1 MASQVKDI
9 KQIPGTQFVVD
20 GFNFNWSPF
29 VRHYFLTHYHSDHT
43 IGLKKSFDRGYIY
56 CSEVTAR
63 LLIYDF
69 GVRRDVVRPLVL
81 GATTKIQGVE
91 VTPICANHCPGAVC
105 FIFKLPDSDE
115 NGNGKLILHTGDFR
129 YCEEKH
135 GRHPILLDRPVDILM
150 LDTTYCDKKWV
161 FPSQEEVIEAV
172 ARFIWNTRQRNP
184 RTLFLFMSYR
194 IGKEK
199 CYFGA
204 AEKNNLKIYVS
215 ASKRKILNLLNLP
228 DTWVSLLTENPFE
241 AHIHI
246 STMKHQKYPESVQE
260 ELKGS
265 PWTEAVLIRPTGWTF
280 RPSIA
285 HKGGAI
291 ALEPRIICDKVS
303 SIGVPYSEHSSFAEL
318 QACVKKM
325 RPKKLIP
332 TVNADSEGKSRA
344 LVDKFCSFMDLSS
357 DKSRLDSYFLPGS
370 KRKQHVV
377 ADQALVKS
385 PDDNRIDIEDI
396 DVEEQKRLWDNAQ
409 AASSKAAPRKKRSEK
424 ISATS
429 MKSFFSQ
436 K

>member
-43 IGLKKSFDRGYIY
+43 IGLKKSFDRG
-56 CSEVTAR
+56 EVTAR

-69 GVRRDVVRPLVL
+69 GIRRDVVRPLALDV
-81 GATTKIQGVE
+81 TTRIQGVE
-91 VTPICANHCPGAVC
+91 VTLICANHCPGAVC
-105 FIFKLPDSDE
+105 FVFKLPDSDE
-115 NGNGKLILHTGDFR
+115 KGMNGKLILHTGDFR

-135 GRHPILLDRPVDILM
+135 GQHPILLDRSVDILM

-161 FPSQEEVIEAV
+161 FPSQGDVIEAV
-172 ARFIWNTRQRNP
+172 SRFIWNKRQRNP

-215 ASKRKILNLLNLP
+215 AAKRKILNLLNLP
-228 DTWVSLLTENPFE
+228 DKWMSLLTENQFE

-246 STMKHQKYPESVQE
+246 STMMHQKYPESVQE
-260 ELKGS
+260 ELKCS

-280 RPSIA
+280 RHNVA
-285 HKGGAI
+285 RNGDTL
-291 ALEPRIICDKVS
+291 ALEPRSICDKVS
-303 SIGVPYSEHSSFAEL
+303 SVGVPYSEHSSFAEL
-318 QACVKKM
+318 QACVKKI

-332 TVNADSEGKSRA
+332 TVNADSDGKARA
-344 LVDKFCSFMDLSS
+344 LVDKFCSFMDLSK
-357 DKSRLDSYFLPGS
+357 DKSRLDSYFVTGS
-370 KRKQHVV
+370 KRKQRAIVDE
-377 ADQALVKS
+377 AAVK
-385 PDDNRIDIEDI
+385 PTDENRIDIEEI
-396 DVEEQKRLWDNAQ
+396 DVEEQKRLWDDAQ
-409 AASSKAAPRKKRSEK
+409 AASSKDASKKKSEK
-424 ISATS
+424 ISGTTI
-429 MKSFFSQ
+429 KSFFLQ